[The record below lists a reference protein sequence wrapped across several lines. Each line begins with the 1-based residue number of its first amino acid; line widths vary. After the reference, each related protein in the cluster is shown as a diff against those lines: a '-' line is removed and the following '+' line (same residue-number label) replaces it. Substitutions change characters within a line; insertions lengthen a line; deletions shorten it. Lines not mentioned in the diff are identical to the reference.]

1 MSHKPSHGYEDEPQ
15 EGEAGGENGDIGGLC
30 ADGKDDGDCVDDL
43 QSKHEVFVS
52 CLNTCGTVEHLFAR
66 RCQYTK
72 TTFRQQLLCTA
83 GKCKHMDMSEFASAN
98 SGLVEISRLRICF
111 VNHFCSIAAEC

>member
-1 MSHKPSHGYEDEPQ
+1 MSHKPSHSYEDEPQ

-30 ADGKDDGDCVDDL
+30 ADGEDDGEDLVKTLVGCVQTVKMMVIALTMELEGETRKTYL

-72 TTFRQQLLCTA
+72 TTFRQQLLCT
-83 GKCKHMDMSEFASAN
+83 
-98 SGLVEISRLRICF
+98 VEIG
-111 VNHFCSIAAEC
+111 NTWT

>member
-30 ADGKDDGDCVDDL
+30 ADGEDDGEDLVKTLVGCVQTVKMMVIALTMELEGETRKTYL

-52 CLNTCGTVEHLFAR
+52 CLNTCGTVELWNTWNTCFAR
-66 RCQYTK
+66 Q
-72 TTFRQQLLCTA
+72 
-83 GKCKHMDMSEFASAN
+83 
-98 SGLVEISRLRICF
+98 
-111 VNHFCSIAAEC
+111 